1 MYGVKHGGVKLT
13 PQQQFG
19 GRVRELRGARQVT
32 QEELAERVGVFR
44 TYLSRIETGLANPT
58 LTMIHALADALGVPV
73 PALFEPPPSPSS
85 SAPLKKTRSTQKASR
100 GRVSR

>member
-19 GRVRELRGARQVT
+19 GRIRELRGAREVT

-58 LTMIHALADALGVPV
+58 LTMIHALADALGVAV
-73 PALFEPPPSPSS
+73 TELFEPPARP
-85 SAPLKKTRSTQKASR
+85 ALLKKTRSTQKASR